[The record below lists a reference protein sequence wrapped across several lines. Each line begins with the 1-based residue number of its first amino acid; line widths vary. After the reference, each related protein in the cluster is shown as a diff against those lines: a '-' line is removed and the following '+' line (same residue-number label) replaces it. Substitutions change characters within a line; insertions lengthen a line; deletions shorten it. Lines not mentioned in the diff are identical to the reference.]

1 MPEGGGRAL
10 HFTSAGLRP
19 RVVELAPDGDA
30 PSSKRAPS
38 IEESDLTLNQN
49 LGELE
54 VGTKARNRAYQERL
68 DEVWESTKGYDAK
81 LRVEAKE
88 AAETILNIRDE
99 YQRQVD
105 SFSALLQREIAA
117 AFDRIDNDLLPPQ
130 TARLEVVRAGVDV
143 FVGDTVPAAIERQSG
158 EVSRRLKKAYE
169 AFDIEKQK
177 EAKREAKFVNN
188 ANAYIQKTAQRF
200 ADEAALM
207 TANLHT
213 LYDDVIEVER
223 RGCRMHQRRHEAA
236 VNHIVELKA
245 VVAKERELRRVE
257 DVELLDCVID
267 TQGLLQK
274 TVLEHFGSQAESN
287 AAASDVK
294 FGKLHARMAKG
305 EARRKGRAEADAEL
319 GAASSEGKDGEG
331 GGGGDEPEA

>member
-177 EAKREAKFVNN
+177 EFFN
-188 ANAYIQKTAQRF
+188 
-200 ADEAALM
+200 
-207 TANLHT
+207 
-213 LYDDVIEVER
+213 
-223 RGCRMHQRRHEAA
+223 
-236 VNHIVELKA
+236 
-245 VVAKERELRRVE
+245 
-257 DVELLDCVID
+257 
-267 TQGLLQK
+267 
-274 TVLEHFGSQAESN
+274 
-287 AAASDVK
+287 
-294 FGKLHARMAKG
+294 
-305 EARRKGRAEADAEL
+305 
-319 GAASSEGKDGEG
+319 
-331 GGGGDEPEA
+331 